1 MLIFFI
7 HGVATRDVKYA
18 EPLKIAIKEKLK
30 KYGVISPCFYS
41 SFWGN
46 ASSNVDRMWRQIDRD
61 INAIEQIYPEV
72 NVKECFRYREFR
84 EGFLSEFVGDM
95 FTYLNEQHGY
105 EIRKLIAQQ
114 LIQFVKNNCQ
124 ETELHII
131 SHSLGSVIL
140 WDILFSER
148 FKPNDPAFDVRSLI
162 QNLGNELKQT
172 QINLKSVTTMGSPIL
187 LFNNMFGVNPNRI
200 KNFFQKNQ
208 SHLLKWI
215 NIIHPSDIIAYP
227 LKSSFNLNAS
237 NKLQIKD
244 IYIDTD
250 NNLAAKAARS
260 MGQEI
265 AAMALD
271 AIAAHT
277 KYWSYERI
285 AQLIVDNLQDET
297 SSQCLDKKLL
307 QEAISCLKKVPG
319 MSLDKL
325 KLHINDNPVD
335 TLNFS
340 DGSGKLFHVINT
352 ARVHHVYLF
361 DEMNLCCFAGY
372 VGWIHINGLKETIK
386 LIKNYYC

>member
-7 HGVATRDVKYA
+7 HGVATRDIKYA
-18 EPLKIAIKEKLK
+18 EPLKIAIKKEFK
-30 KYGVISPCFYS
+30 KHGVISPCFYS

-46 ASSNVDRMWRQIDRD
+46 ALSNIDRMWRQIERD
-61 INAIEQIYPEV
+61 INAIEQDYPEV

-114 LIQFVKNNCQ
+114 LIQFINNNSQ

-148 FKPNDPAFDVRSLI
+148 FKPNDPAFNVRSLI
-162 QNLGNELKQT
+162 QNLGDESKQR
-172 QINLKSVTTMGSPIL
+172 QINLKSITTMGSPIL
-187 LFNNMFGVNPNRI
+187 FFNNMFGVNPNKI
-200 KNFFQKNQ
+200 KEFFQKNKGY
-208 SHLLKWI
+208 SSKWI

-227 LKSSFNLNAS
+227 LRSSFSLDACD
-237 NKLQIKD
+237 KLQLKD

-250 NNLAAKAARS
+250 NNLAAKAVRS
-260 MGQEI
+260 IGSEM

-271 AIAAHT
+271 AVNAHT
-277 KYWSYERI
+277 KYWSYERT
-285 AQLIVDNLQDET
+285 AQLIVDNFHEKT
-297 SSQCLDKKLL
+297 SSQYSDKKHLK
-307 QEAISCLKKVPG
+307 EAIDCLREVPG
-319 MSLDKL
+319 ITLDKL
-325 KLHINDNPVD
+325 NFAINDKPVAI
-335 TLNFS
+335 LNLA
-340 DGSGKLFHVINT
+340 DGSGKLFHIVNA

-372 VGWIHINGLKETIK
+372 VGWIHTNGLKETIK
-386 LIKNYYC
+386 LIRNYYC